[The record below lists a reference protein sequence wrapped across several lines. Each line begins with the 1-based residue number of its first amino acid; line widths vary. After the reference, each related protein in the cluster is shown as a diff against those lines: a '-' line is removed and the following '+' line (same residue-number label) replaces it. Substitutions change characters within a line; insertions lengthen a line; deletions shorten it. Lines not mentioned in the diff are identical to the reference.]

1 MGLTR
6 HHPPSQVVD
15 AFGVDFKYRR
25 FDAREAAPRNA
36 DLLAGTKRVAAV
48 HPWESRQAA
57 SPATPSLPL
66 PPASLHTS
74 PLPTTI
80 AVAALLSRNGLTP
93 LLQPPHRRAPQ
104 GTMFMKAEAGAEAAA
119 RPRF

>member
-1 MGLTR
+1 MFYALLFSSLWFAVFLLSRSRASWREVGLTR

-48 HPWESRQAA
+48 HPWEARQAA
-57 SPATPSLPL
+57 SPPPPPCLPSRLAPHVA
-66 PPASLHTS
+66 PAHRHCRCG
-74 PLPTTI
+74 
-80 AVAALLSRNGLTP
+80 AA
-93 LLQPPHRRAPQ
+93 QP
-104 GTMFMKAEAGAEAAA
+104 
-119 RPRF
+119 

>member
-48 HPWESRQAA
+48 HPWESSQAA
-57 SPATPSLPL
+57 SPPPPPCLSRPPRSTP
-66 PPASLHTS
+66 PPS
-74 PLPTTI
+74 PPVPRSGRETRIYESSWCRSTGCTVPSDMSYDVVPTTI
-80 AVAALLSRNGLTP
+80 G
-93 LLQPPHRRAPQ
+93 
-104 GTMFMKAEAGAEAAA
+104 AAA
-119 RPRF
+119 VQ